1 MPNSVFDYT
10 NITSQTGGRQITKKF
25 DDANTDLFR
34 GILQLDHGRL
44 NQYDFMVGGYG
55 MFFWINLPTFMQAG
69 NPDLAARFKN
79 LTEKGATSFDG
90 IQDMQVS
97 TEDVTG
103 GIAGNSFKQVTNMK
117 DEFDTFTIKV
127 YELQGSPYREAIE
140 YWLTGIRDPKSGWA
154 TYHGLLQKGVDN
166 GGLEYS
172 AANHS
177 GELIYIA
184 TDPSGM
190 KVEYACVVANV
201 IPTKV
206 PKSHLDLTHG
216 EHQMVQM
223 DLEFTGVK
231 YESNWIMEIAQK
243 ILEAQLTIRHY
254 MSFTPAESG
263 QKMYND
269 LTKTTTRR
277 L

>member
-1 MPNSVFDYT
+1 MPNNGFNYT
-10 NITSQTGGRQITKKF
+10 KITSQSGGRQITKTF
-25 DDANTDLFR
+25 DDTDLFR

-55 MFFWINLPTFMQAG
+55 MFFWINLPTFMQSG
-69 NPDLAARFKN
+69 NPTLATRFKN

-117 DEFDTFTIKV
+117 DEFDTFTMKV

-154 TYHGLLQKGVDN
+154 TYHGQIQQN
-166 GGLEYS
+166 GMTYS

-190 KVEYACVVANV
+190 KVEYACIVANV

-206 PKSHLDLTHG
+206 PKSHLNLTHG

-231 YESNWIMEIAQK
+231 YESRWITEKAQK
-243 ILEAQLTIRHY
+243 ILDAQLTIKHY
-254 MSFTPAESG
+254 MSFEPSKEG
-263 QKMYND
+263 QDMYNN
-269 LTKTTTRR
+269 LAKE
-277 L
+277 